1 MRSDEKP
8 LRVESSSSSW
18 FRAWA
23 NRSYPEGNRLLL
35 HISTVRVT
43 LADNQAKVRRRQMKD
58 GESRDKLSTRAGK
71 ESWQAP

>member
-1 MRSDEKP
+1 M
-8 LRVESSSSSW
+8 
-18 FRAWA
+18 
-23 NRSYPEGNRLLL
+23 LL

>member
-1 MRSDEKP
+1 MRSDKKP
-8 LRVESSSSSW
+8 LRVESSSSSR

-58 GESRDKLSTRAGK
+58 GESRDKLSARAGK
-71 ESWQAP
+71 ESWRAP